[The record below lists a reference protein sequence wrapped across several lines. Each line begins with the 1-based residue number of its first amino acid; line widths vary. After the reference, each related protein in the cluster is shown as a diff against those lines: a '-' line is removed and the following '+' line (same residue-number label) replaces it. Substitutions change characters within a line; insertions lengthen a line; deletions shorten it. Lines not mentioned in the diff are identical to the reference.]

1 MSTDQIWE
9 MMKANSYAINKSLT
23 SYIIKNRFKLNVHS
37 RTILNPNFVELEC
50 YDIAEIRDIT
60 TVSALTVTFTA
71 IVSINV
77 KIKGHIISS
86 YTEDKSFTWLKL
98 ECSAKSDLSFFE
110 IDKIME
116 IDNKTNA
123 TYSLPNITKDNIDYF
138 AEKFLVNNCPEALTS
153 PVALPI
159 KDMADKM
166 YVGIEKTLSESEK
179 YCLNGETGLGKHF
192 CALKYDYSR
201 RKFAYRNAF
210 WRHETDEKIII
221 FSKNEKY
228 NIFDTVD
235 HAILNMLI
243 HCEFHYKFFELIG
256 SDIYDVPTE
265 MPIIKSNLVAENV
278 NPVDLMEQQ
287 SIALLPRIMIP
298 TQTGCSKFEE
308 ILNKLKIKFP
318 ELRSAEIMEKAI
330 EEFAKFYEVS
340 ILLAKQRAID
350 MGFDQAAGTFIT
362 VNGHK
367 YPPVSFGFGELKKGT
382 SLLVGGD
389 ECIGI
394 IKRNNIFATLY
405 ENGKIINVNG
415 LWVINNPKYV
425 TPIDYSV
432 FELTDYALEHIAE
445 CAVVVKH
452 IRSNLFNNN
461 CLYYATGDE
470 YSFNE
475 DYLTEELVV
484 QLDNADK
491 EFQELQDRINEIAGF
506 PQSFYQTLMKLRKNR
521 NIEISDLACYSTLS
535 EPTIYKYF
543 NTNTSDED
551 KPKCDFYSILKL
563 CVGLKL
569 EYEYA
574 IDLLRKANYS
584 IDYDT
589 DENRAYRYLI
599 KYCYDKGIAFWDGFL
614 DRKNIPILSLRN
626 PTRNKNKEME

>member
-1 MSTDQIWE
+1 MSTDQIME

-23 SYIIKNRFKLNVHS
+23 SYVIKNRFKLNVHS

-123 TYSLPNITKDNIDYF
+123 TYIFPNITKDNIDDF
-138 AEKFLVNNCPEALTS
+138 AEMFLKKYFQNALEF

-159 KDMADKM
+159 KEIADKM
-166 YVGIEKTLSESEK
+166 YVGIEKTPSEGGK

-201 RKFAYRNAF
+201 RKFAYGNAF

-221 FSKNEKY
+221 FPENKKY
-228 NIFDTVD
+228 TILDTID
-235 HAILNMLI
+235 HAILNLLI

-265 MPIIKSNLVAENV
+265 MPIIKSNLVSDNV

-287 SIALLPRIMIP
+287 SLALLPRIMIP
-298 TQTGCSKFEE
+298 TQTGCSKFKE
-308 ILNKLKIKFP
+308 ILNKLKTEFP

-340 ILLAKQRAID
+340 IQMAKQRTID
-350 MGFDQAAGTFIT
+350 MGFDQAVGTFIT

-367 YPPVSFGFGELKKGT
+367 YPPVSFEFGKLKKGKY
-382 SLLVGGD
+382 LLVGSD
-389 ECIGI
+389 ECIEI
-394 IKRNNIFATLY
+394 IKTDGKLAALY
-405 ENGKIINVNG
+405 ENGKLINANG
-415 LWVINNPKYV
+415 LWVINNKKYV
-425 TPIDYSV
+425 TPIDYNV

-445 CAVVVKH
+445 CAVVVNH

-461 CLYYATGDE
+461 CLYYATGAE
-470 YSFNE
+470 YSFSE
-475 DYLTEELVV
+475 DYLTEELVA

-491 EFQELQDRINEIAGF
+491 EFQELQDRINTIAGF
-506 PQSFYQTLMKLRKNR
+506 PQSFYKTLMKLREKR
-521 NIEISDLACYSTLS
+521 DIEISDLACYSTLS
-535 EPTIYKYF
+535 EGTIYKYI
-543 NTNTSDED
+543 NKNTSDED
-551 KPKCDFYSILKL
+551 KPQCDLYSVLKL

-599 KYCYDKGIAFWDGFL
+599 KYCYDKGMAFWDWFL

-626 PTRNKNKEME
+626 PTRNKNKESK